1 MFARMRFGIA
11 LSASLL
17 MLFMV
22 LSRISMATEPSVK
35 EFHLYATD
43 GWVTMPD
50 GVKIYIWG
58 FSDKNEVGSA
68 TLPGPALQVNQG
80 DRVRL
85 TMTNIGPS
93 VEGAPRPNHTIHL
106 HGLDVDQENDGVGH
120 TSHEVAHGNSFT
132 YSFTATHA
140 GTYWYHCHVDPTDHI
155 QMGMYGAIVVMP
167 SDGSNRAWNGGPAF
181 DRQVTM
187 LLSEMDP
194 VWHSAIHGRKPFDR
208 TEFHPRY
215 WLING
220 KAAPDTMYDLDA
232 VVKGEVGEKVL
243 VRLVNAGYQWHAM
256 HMHGFHFDV
265 IASDGRPLP
274 APWVKDT
281 ISIAPGERYDLLVTL
296 DQRGIF
302 PFHDHSEVHVTNNG
316 RVGDGGMGGM
326 HTMVYSGMPLP
337 TRDDHSHGGWASP
350 PATPHAGHGGGHSQT
365 ETGSTPSSPQSSAY
379 TPGVQAELRL
389 GSTEAKVDGKVTT
402 LVAAPELVDGRIF
415 MPMQALGDL
424 LGAELRWDPEQQSGT
439 YTRAGTNVQVW
450 IGENVAKV
458 NGQDLVMSAP
468 PVLLNGS
475 AYVPL
480 SVVSEALGGKIGL
493 VVPDQPISVTI
504 PPTAR
509 VVLRNMT
516 FQPSELVVPVG
527 TVVTW
532 ENQDSMTLHNV
543 KGSDW
548 DSGYLGVK
556 QTFSRTFN
564 TPGAYDYVCDLH
576 VTMIGQIVVQ

>member
-1 MFARMRFGIA
+1 MFVRMRYGIA
-11 LSASLL
+11 LLAPFLILL
-17 MLFMV
+17 MV
-22 LSRISMATEPSVK
+22 VSSVSMATESSVK

-50 GVKIYIWG
+50 GEKIYIWG
-58 FSDKNEVGSA
+58 FSDRNEVGTA
-68 TLPGPALQVNQG
+68 TLPGPMIQVNQG

-120 TSHEVAHGNSFT
+120 TSHEVVYGKSFT

-155 QMGMYGAIVVMP
+155 QMGMYGAVVVMP
-167 SDGSNRAWNGGPAF
+167 SDGSDRAWNGGPAF

-187 LLSEMDP
+187 VLSEIDP
-194 VWHSAIHGRKPFDR
+194 VWHSAIHDRKPFDR
-208 TEFHPRY
+208 TDFHPRY

-220 KAAPDTMYDLDA
+220 KAAPDTMYDLA
-232 VVKGEVGEKVL
+232 TVVKGEVGEKVL

-274 APWVKDT
+274 APWTKDT

-296 DQRGIF
+296 DQRGVF
-302 PFHDHSEVHVTNNG
+302 PFHDHAEVHVTNNG

-337 TRDDHSHGGWASP
+337 NKEEHSHGGTTP
-350 PATPHAGHGGGHSQT
+350 PPTNPHAGHGGGDSG
-365 ETGSTPSSPQSSAY
+365 TGSNPSSPSSFAF
-379 TPGVQAELRL
+379 TPGVEAEVRL
-389 GSTEAKVDGKVTT
+389 GSTEATVDGKVTT
-402 LVAAPELVDGRIF
+402 LVAAPELVDGQ
-415 MPMQALGDL
+415 MMVSLQALGDL
-424 LGAELRWDPEQQSGT
+424 LGAGVEWDPEQQSATFARTGT
-439 YTRAGTNVQVW
+439 KVQVW

-458 NGQDLVMSAP
+458 NGQDQTMVAP

-480 SVVSEALGGKIGL
+480 RFISEALGGKIGFTA
-493 VVPDQPISVTI
+493 PEQPFIITI

-509 VVLRNMT
+509 VVLRNLT
-516 FQPSELVVPVG
+516 FQPSVLHVPVG

-532 ENQDSMTLHNV
+532 ENQDSITMHNV

-548 DSGYLGVK
+548 DSGYLGAK
-556 QTFSRTFN
+556 QTFSRTFD
-564 TPGAYDYVCDLH
+564 TPGVHDYVCDLH
-576 VTMIGQIVVQ
+576 VTMTGQIVVE